1 MKSTWIVLAESAR
14 ARILSTSDGGKT
26 LQEVADLCHPE
37 SRQHDTE
44 LSSDLPGRTFDS
56 HGDGR
61 HGMEQSTTPK
71 KREAREFAV
80 EVARHVERGLSDG
93 HFDSLVLIA
102 PPAFLGRLRAELG
115 KSARAATVG
124 ELDKNLVEAD
134 SAVVKNQILLILR
147 NARAGV

>member
-14 ARILSTSDGGKT
+14 ARILSTSDAGKT
-26 LQEVADLCHPE
+26 FQEVSDLCHPE
-37 SRQHDTE
+37 SRQHNTE

-80 EVARHVERGLSDG
+80 EVARRVERGLSDG
-93 HFDSLVLIA
+93 HFDSLILVA
-102 PPAFLGRLRAELG
+102 PPAFLGRLRTELG
-115 KSARAATVG
+115 KSARTAIVG

-134 SAVVKNQILLILR
+134 REVVADRISAMLR
-147 NARAGV
+147 TPRAGA